1 MPVSTVQVCVMS
13 RNPEQFLVQYPEFS
27 GLSWLSFHKGDILQ
41 PNSFPKRGNFTHLLH
56 AATDSTLGPFL
67 TPLDR
72 YTQIVDGTRYM
83 LDYAVANGIKR
94 FLLTSSGGVYGPQP
108 EIVERIPET
117 YTGMADPLNVQN
129 AYSVAKRAA
138 EHLCALYRDRYGLE
152 PVIARCFAFVGQD
165 LPLDVHFAVGNFIRD
180 ALLHN
185 EITVSGDG
193 TAVRSFLDQR
203 DLAEWLL
210 TLLEKGQACR
220 AYNVGSDQ
228 AISIAELAC
237 LVRDTLAPRKQVR
250 ILGKAEFKGVRS
262 RYLPDIT
269 RAQKEL
275 GVKVNIPLADALLT
289 TAKAASK

>member
-1 MPVSTVQVCVMS
+1 MS
-13 RNPEQFLVQYPEFS
+13 RNPEQFFVQYPEFS

-41 PNSFPKRGNFTHLLH
+41 PNSFPKMGNFTHLLH

-83 LDYAVANGIKR
+83 LDYAVENGIKR

-108 EIVERIPET
+108 EFVERIPET
-117 YTGMADPLNVQN
+117 YTGMADPLNAQN

-210 TLLEKGQACR
+210 TLLEKGKSCR

-269 RAQKEL
+269 RAQTEL
-275 GVKVNIPLADALLT
+275 GLKVNISLADALLT